1 MDGQCALLIN
11 ESDSNTLSYKR
22 FPIERSIRAL
32 ASKHSNSYSIAVFA
46 CLRDTSK
53 KDYFSISMGRL
64 KPEDEMTEQEK
75 AERKAK
81 EKDIQ
86 NFVQSNISTLSRPL
100 LFGVHQRL
108 LRPTP
113 ASTEPTQANHLL
125 ELDSEDPESSNL
137 IILFGPKASPQA
149 TGENKVVI
157 SMIEAI
163 EKSMNPRTLSADLPA
178 AFNILKTKDPNFEM
192 TITNTTQEL
201 KLYHKRSLHR
211 PRYSNTATK
220 TIGVIFVNTKS
231 LELQYGTYRTSISG
245 LLKSAHEFFAFLNV
259 ANVEVHTD
267 LTKP

>member
-1 MDGQCALLIN
+1 
-11 ESDSNTLSYKR
+11 
-22 FPIERSIRAL
+22 
-32 ASKHSNSYSIAVFA
+32 
-46 CLRDTSK
+46 
-53 KDYFSISMGRL
+53 MGRL

-149 TGENKVVI
+149 TGENKVAI

-178 AFNILKTKDPNFEM
+178 AFNILKTEDPNFEM